1 MTEDNLAKLS
11 NPLFVVDNAPGGRSG
26 LAYLR
31 EWCEL
36 ARSMDV
42 ATGYFEIGALLDL
55 DGDWQKLEKIR
66 ILMGDEMAQRTKRA
80 LLEAVTRQATFR
92 MDESIESEKEVDPFL
107 EGVPAIVDAIVKGQ
121 IDCRVYNRD
130 KFHAKAYITHGRFDV
145 VGSQALVGSSNFT
158 RPGLTQ
164 NVELNLKIESSAEV
178 AQLQEW
184 YEKHWNDAV
193 DIAPELLRIIERHV
207 ETRSPFDIWAK
218 ALQSLFANQEPTPET
233 WERTESRMFD
243 KLDRYQQE
251 GYWALLNIAR
261 QHGGALLCDGVGLGK
276 TFVGLMLIERLVLHE
291 NKRVVLFAPKA
302 VRDAVW
308 DKDLKKYLPHIGGV
322 SGSADFSNLSV
333 FSHTDLTRAG
343 DFPERFERIKELA
356 DVVIIDEAHHFRN
369 LGKRGDPDNPEE
381 RSRYW
386 KLFDLIGGTG
396 KPKTLYMLTA
406 TPINNSLNDFRHL
419 VELFSRGDDNAF
431 SRTLGITSL
440 SARLNSMTQ
449 SLRKRLSTD
458 EQSDPTDIAEEAQ
471 ELLVG
476 DPLFRGLVVQRSR
489 SYAKASQIQETGD
502 AAAFPE
508 RQDPLVAGYSIR
520 KSYGKLLDLVDQSFT
535 KDQPLF
541 ALSIYYPL
549 HYYKGPNPD
558 VDPFEENRQKQVV
571 GLIRTNFLKR
581 FESSVYSFERSCDR
595 LMRKLI
601 AFLMVNSETDREIQ
615 RLNRWI
621 DQHQEILDYSHH
633 RQLELWTDED
643 VEDEDDDV
651 VPPELLDNFER
662 LDRDEYEVIDMIQET
677 FLDLDQL
684 ATFLEEAR
692 HFAPRQDDK
701 LQKLIRLL
709 KSKDLAGRKVLIF
722 TEFADTGRYLRKEL
736 VTAGIDGVSELDSG
750 SKMDRAE
757 VIRRFSPYY
766 NGSSSAAL
774 ELEGLQEIRVLIATD
789 VLSEGLN
796 LQDAT
801 LLVNYDIHWNPVRL
815 MQRIG
820 RVDRRLNPDVEA
832 EIIADHPEVATN
844 RGKVRFWNFL
854 PPSELDV
861 LLKLYSKVSHKTLLI
876 SKALGIEGK
885 KLLTPSDDYEA
896 LMDFNSA
903 YEGEATL
910 QEVMLLEYQE
920 LLKQHPGLEER
931 LNGFPK
937 SVFSG
942 KEPVSADA
950 DGVFFCLRLPA
961 LDTALGEFT
970 LEAGLT
976 SWYLHLN
983 ATGEVVEELSRT
995 AAEIRSAPTTERHC
1009 TARHDNLV
1017 IARDAVLKH
1026 VKHTYLRKVDA
1037 PMTSPDPQLVCWME
1051 LSNR

>member
-55 DGDWQKLEKIR
+55 DGDWLKLEKIR

>member
-1 MTEDNLAKLS
+1 MTKDSRANS
-11 NPLFVVDNAPGGRSG
+11 SSPLFVVDNSPGGRSG

-31 EWCEL
+31 EWCDL
-36 ARSMDV
+36 AKSIDV

-55 DGDWQKLEKIR
+55 NGDWQKLEKIR

-80 LLEAVTRQATFR
+80 LLEAVTRRAAVR
-92 MDESIESEKEVDPFL
+92 LDESIESEKDDDPFL
-107 EGVPAIVDAIVKGQ
+107 EGVPAIVKAIAQGQ

-130 KFHAKAYITHGRFDV
+130 KFHAKGYITHGRFDV

-164 NVELNLKIESSAEV
+164 NVELNIKIESSAEV

-193 DIAPELLRIIERHV
+193 DIAPELLHVIERHV
-207 ETRSPFDIWAK
+207 EAYSPFDVWAK
-218 ALQSLFANQEPTPET
+218 ALQSLFANQELTPGT
-233 WERTESRMFD
+233 WERTDSRMFD

-251 GYWALLNIAR
+251 GYWALMNIAR

-276 TFVGLMLIERLVLHE
+276 TFVGLMLVERLVLHE

-308 DKDLKKYLPHIGGV
+308 DKDLHKYLPHIGGV

-333 FSHTDLTRAG
+333 FSHTDLTRSG
-343 DFPERFERIKELA
+343 DFPERFKRIAELA

-369 LGKRGDPDNPEE
+369 LGKRGDPENPEE

-386 KLFDLIGGTG
+386 KLFDLIGSAGQ
-396 KPKTLYMLTA
+396 PKTLYMLTA

-419 VELFSRGDDNAF
+419 VELFSRGDDAAF
-431 SRTLGITSL
+431 ARTLGITSL

-449 SLRKRLSTD
+449 NLRKRLSSD
-458 EQSDPTDIAEEAQ
+458 EQFDPTDIAEEAQ
-471 ELLVG
+471 EMLVG

-489 SYAKASQIQETGD
+489 SYARASQIQETGS

-508 RQDPLVAGYSIR
+508 RQDPLVADYSIR

-535 KDQPLF
+535 KDEPLF

-549 HYYKGPNPD
+549 HYYKGPNLD
-558 VDPFEENRQKQVV
+558 VDPIEENRQKQVV

-595 LMRKLI
+595 LMLKLI
-601 AFLMVNSETDREIQ
+601 AFLKVNSETDREIH

-621 DQHQEILDYSHH
+621 DQHRGILEYSRH
-633 RQLELWTDED
+633 RQLELWADED
-643 VEDEDDDV
+643 VEEDDDDV
-651 VPPELLDNFER
+651 APPELLDDFER
-662 LDRDEYEVIDMIQET
+662 LDRDEYEVVDMIQET

-709 KSKDLAGRKVLIF
+709 RSKDLAGRKVLIF

-736 VTAGIDGVSELDSG
+736 LSAGIDGVSELDSG

-774 ELEGLQEIRVLIATD
+774 DAEGLEEIRVLIATD

-801 LLVNYDIHWNPVRL
+801 LLINYDIHWNPVRL

-820 RVDRRLNPDVEA
+820 RVDRRLNPEIEA
-832 EIIADHPEVATN
+832 EIVADHPEVAKD

-910 QEVMLLEYQE
+910 QEILLLEYQE

-942 KEPVSADA
+942 KEPVSADSE
-950 DGVFFCLRLPA
+950 GVFFCVRLPA
-961 LDTALGEFT
+961 LDTTLEEFT
-970 LEAGLT
+970 LEAGIT
-976 SWYLHLN
+976 SWYLYLN
-983 ATGEVVEELSRT
+983 STGEVVEDLSRT
-995 AAEIRSAPTTERHC
+995 VVEIRSTPSTERHC
-1009 TARHDNLV
+1009 TASRVDLV
-1017 IARDAVLKH
+1017 ASRDAVLKY
-1026 VKHTYLRKVDA
+1026 VKNTYLKKIDA
-1037 PMTSPDPQLVCWME
+1037 PMTSPEPRLVCWME
-1051 LSNR
+1051 LSGK

>member
-1 MTEDNLAKLS
+1 MTTDNRSKTS
-11 NPLFVVDNAPGGRSG
+11 SPLFVVDNSPGGRSG

-36 ARSMDV
+36 ASSMDV

-66 ILMGDEMAQRTKRA
+66 ILMGDEMAQRTKKA
-80 LLEAVTRQATFR
+80 LLDAVTRRATER
-92 MDESIESEKEVDPFL
+92 MDESIESEKDDDPFL

-184 YEKHWNDAV
+184 YETHWNDAV
-193 DIAPELLRIIERHV
+193 DVAPELLRVMERHV
-207 ETRSPFDIWAK
+207 ETHSPFDIWAK
-218 ALQSLFANQEPTPET
+218 ALQSLFANQEPTPGT

-251 GYWALLNIAR
+251 GYWALMNIAR

-308 DKDLKKYLPHIGGV
+308 EKELRKYLGHIGGV

-333 FSHTDLTRAG
+333 FSHTDLTRTG
-343 DFPERFERIKELA
+343 DFPERFKRIAELA

-386 KLFDLIGGTG
+386 KLYDLIGGAG
-396 KPKTLYMLTA
+396 RPKTLYMLTA
-406 TPINNSLNDFRHL
+406 TPINNSLNDFRHM
-419 VELFSRGDDNAF
+419 VELFSRGDDAAF
-431 SRTLGITSL
+431 ARTLGITSL
-440 SARLNSMTQ
+440 SARLNTMTR
-449 SLRKRLSTD
+449 SLRERLSTD

-471 ELLVG
+471 EMLVG

-489 SYAKASQIQETGD
+489 SYARASQIQETGS

-508 RQDPLVAGYSIR
+508 RQDPIVADYSIR

-535 KDQPLF
+535 KDEPLF

-595 LMRKLI
+595 LMLKLI
-601 AFLMVNSETDREIQ
+601 AFLMVNSETDREIH
-615 RLNRWI
+615 RLHRWI
-621 DQHQEILDYSHH
+621 DQHQGILDYSRH
-633 RQLELWTDED
+633 RQLDLWN
-643 VEDEDDDV
+643 VEDLEEEDDDV
-651 VPPELLDNFER
+651 VPPELLDDFER
-662 LDRDEYEVIDMIQET
+662 LNRDEYEVVDMIQET

-709 KSKDLAGRKVLIF
+709 KSKDLAERKVLIF
-722 TEFADTGRYLRKEL
+722 TEFADTGRYLRNEL
-736 VTAGIDGVSELDSG
+736 LAAGIEGVSELDSG
-750 SKMDRAE
+750 SKTDRAE
-757 VIRRFSPYY
+757 VIRCFSPYY
-766 NGSSSAAL
+766 NDSSSAAL
-774 ELEGLQEIRVLIATD
+774 EAEGLQEIRVLIATD

-832 EIIADHPEVATN
+832 EIVADHPEVAKD
-844 RGKVRFWNFL
+844 RGKVRFWISRVRSCSHRVTTMR
-854 PPSELDV
+854 PSWSSMQRTKERQH
-861 LLKLYSKVSHKTLLI
+861 SK
-876 SKALGIEGK
+876 
-885 KLLTPSDDYEA
+885 
-896 LMDFNSA
+896 
-903 YEGEATL
+903 
-910 QEVMLLEYQE
+910 
-920 LLKQHPGLEER
+920 
-931 LNGFPK
+931 
-937 SVFSG
+937 
-942 KEPVSADA
+942 
-950 DGVFFCLRLPA
+950 
-961 LDTALGEFT
+961 
-970 LEAGLT
+970 
-976 SWYLHLN
+976 
-983 ATGEVVEELSRT
+983 
-995 AAEIRSAPTTERHC
+995 RSYCSSTRNC
-1009 TARHDNLV
+1009 
-1017 IARDAVLKH
+1017 
-1026 VKHTYLRKVDA
+1026 
-1037 PMTSPDPQLVCWME
+1037 
-1051 LSNR
+1051 

>member
-1 MTEDNLAKLS
+1 MTTDNRSKTS
-11 NPLFVVDNAPGGRSG
+11 SPLFVVDNSPGGRSG

-36 ARSMDV
+36 ASSMDV

-66 ILMGDEMAQRTKRA
+66 ILMGDEMAQRTKKA
-80 LLEAVTRQATFR
+80 LLDAVTRRATER
-92 MDESIESEKEVDPFL
+92 MDESIESEKDDDPFL

-184 YEKHWNDAV
+184 YETHWNDAV
-193 DIAPELLRIIERHV
+193 DVAPELLRVMERHV
-207 ETRSPFDIWAK
+207 ETHSPFDIWAK
-218 ALQSLFANQEPTPET
+218 ALQSLFANQEPTPGT

-251 GYWALLNIAR
+251 GYWALMNIAR

-308 DKDLKKYLPHIGGV
+308 EKELRKYLGHIGGV

-333 FSHTDLTRAG
+333 FSHTDLTRTG
-343 DFPERFERIKELA
+343 DFPERFKRIAELA

-386 KLFDLIGGTG
+386 KLYDLIGGAG
-396 KPKTLYMLTA
+396 RPKTLYMLTA
-406 TPINNSLNDFRHL
+406 TPINNSLNDFRHM
-419 VELFSRGDDNAF
+419 VELFSRGDDAAF
-431 SRTLGITSL
+431 ARTLGITSL
-440 SARLNSMTQ
+440 SARLNTMTR
-449 SLRKRLSTD
+449 SLRERLSTD

-471 ELLVG
+471 EMLVG

-489 SYAKASQIQETGD
+489 SYARASQIQETGS

-508 RQDPLVAGYSIR
+508 RQDPIVADYSIR

-535 KDQPLF
+535 KDEPLF

-595 LMRKLI
+595 LMLKLI
-601 AFLMVNSETDREIQ
+601 AFLMVNSETDREIH
-615 RLNRWI
+615 RLHRWI
-621 DQHQEILDYSHH
+621 DQHQGILDYSRH
-633 RQLELWTDED
+633 RQLDLWN
-643 VEDEDDDV
+643 VEDLEEEDDDV
-651 VPPELLDNFER
+651 VPPELLDDFER
-662 LDRDEYEVIDMIQET
+662 LNRDEYEVVDMIQET

-709 KSKDLAGRKVLIF
+709 KSKDLAERKVLIF
-722 TEFADTGRYLRKEL
+722 TEFADTGRYLRNEL
-736 VTAGIDGVSELDSG
+736 LAAGIEGVSELDSG
-750 SKMDRAE
+750 SKTDRAE
-757 VIRRFSPYY
+757 VIRCFSPYY
-766 NGSSSAAL
+766 NDSSSAAL
-774 ELEGLQEIRVLIATD
+774 EAEGLQEIRVLIATD

-832 EIIADHPEVATN
+832 EIVADHPEVAKD

-896 LMDFNSA
+896 LMEFNAA

-910 QEVMLLEYQE
+910 QEVLLLEYQE

-942 KEPVSADA
+942 KEPVSPDA
-950 DGVFFCLRLPA
+950 EGVFFCVRLPA
-961 LDTALGEFT
+961 LDTTLEEFT
-970 LEAGLT
+970 LEAGMT
-976 SWYLHLN
+976 SWYLYLN
-983 ATGEVVEELSRT
+983 ATGEVVEDLLRT
-995 AAEIRSAPTTERHC
+995 VVEIRSTPSTERHC
-1009 TARHDNLV
+1009 AAERVDLV
-1017 IARDAVLKH
+1017 AARDVMLKY
-1026 VKHTYLRKVDA
+1026 VKNTYLKKLDA

-1051 LSNR
+1051 LSRG